1 MDEASARAVNAE
13 PWKPLPGMV
22 KRQCP
27 ECHYFFATWPKTQ
40 EERCPDCATAGVHG
54 VRSVSPMTS

>member
-22 KRQCP
+22 KRQW
-27 ECHYFFATWPKTQ
+27 FSGGKQ
-40 EERCPDCATAGVHG
+40 NEEKAAIWAHVAESEG
-54 VRSVSPMTS
+54 

>member
-22 KRQCP
+22 KRQCL
-27 ECHYFFATWPKTQ
+27 ECHYFFATWPSTQ
-40 EERCPDCATAGVHG
+40 EERCADCATAGVRG
-54 VRSVSPMTS
+54 VRSVSPMTP